1 MARFAARMSH
11 VKTEVHILLAAQR
24 LTAMST
30 LQYSLKRL
38 NGPGVALCVDSI
50 HQEILEESDLT
61 AQQNSALSLS
71 FFQGSAGR
79 RGTSRLVIRG

>member
-11 VKTEVHILLAAQR
+11 VKPEVRILLAAQR
-24 LTAMST
+24 RTAMST
-30 LQYSLKRL
+30 LQYSLKPL
-38 NGPGVALCVDSI
+38 NGPGVALCVDSPGDPGGKR
-50 HQEILEESDLT
+50 SD
-61 AQQNSALSLS
+61 SAAKLGSELI